1 MAFSV
6 GAFYIFLGGAP
17 LVAAGLFE
25 MSPAMLGVAIGS
37 STAGFILGSFLS
49 GRLAARRTLT
59 AMMIAGRL
67 VACAGL
73 AAGLLLLA
81 FGIVSVATVFG
92 ACVFVGIGNGLTFPS
107 ANAGAMSVRPA
118 LAGSAAG
125 LSGALTVAGGAL
137 LSAIA
142 GTVLTEAN
150 AAPAMLA
157 MMLLASLL
165 GLAAA
170 LFVLRV
176 DRREA
181 AGAAVAE

>member
-1 MAFSV
+1 
-6 GAFYIFLGGAP
+6 
-17 LVAAGLFE
+17 
-25 MSPAMLGVAIGS
+25 
-37 STAGFILGSFLS
+37 
-49 GRLAARRTLT
+49 
-59 AMMIAGRL
+59 
-67 VACAGL
+67 
-73 AAGLLLLA
+73 
-81 FGIVSVATVFG
+81 
-92 ACVFVGIGNGLTFPS
+92 
-107 ANAGAMSVRPA
+107 MSVRPA

-170 LFVLRV
+170 LFVLRI

-181 AGAAVAE
+181 ASAAAE